1 MSAPKTPAADKPPVP
16 VGAPPAKKPAT
27 LPETTEGLP
36 WVSSQEIKK
45 ESNPFT
51 DKDWRMFIYAWSGL
65 AVRIAFVL
73 GAIFTVYQFLTLREE
88 ARIQRAF
95 EMVELWEKPEYQTA
109 QRAVKK
115 RIDDL
120 NTRYAALLGD
130 QPTMNAKAVV
140 MRKIGLEAMTP
151 DGGTMPADEFEEQ
164 FDQVVYFLNRIS
176 FCVQGGLCSREVIDA
191 YFADYAK
198 SFWTYFSDYVGEQRK
213 LVSPTYAEPIETYVL
228 GDFKPADTP

>member
-1 MSAPKTPAADKPPVP
+1 MSTSETPAAGKPVP
-16 VGAPPAKKPAT
+16 GPQPAKKPAT

-73 GAIFTVYQFLTLREE
+73 GAIFTVYQFLAVREE
-88 ARIQRAF
+88 ARIQRALD
-95 EMVELWEKPEYQTA
+95 MVELWEKPEFQKA

-120 NTRYAALLGD
+120 NEKYAKILVD
-130 QPTMNAKAVV
+130 QPTMNDRAVI
-140 MRKIGLEAMTP
+140 MRKIGTEAMAAEGDT
-151 DGGTMPADEFEEQ
+151 TEAEEFEEQ
-164 FDQVVYFLNRIS
+164 FDQIVYFLNRIS
-176 FCVQGGLCSREVIDA
+176 FCVEGGLCSREVIDA
-191 YFADYAK
+191 YFGDYAK
-198 SFWTYFSDYVGEQRK
+198 SFWAYFSDHIDRQRAT
-213 LVSPTYAEPIETYVL
+213 VPTYAQPIEAYVL
-228 GDFKPADTP
+228 GDARSETAP